1 VIDLIFD
8 TTTVILLVLLV
19 LIGALL
25 VYMIVALTKVPTKKY
40 ELAEEVRP
48 LVGVVMPNESKR
60 GKKK

>member
-8 TTTVILLVLLV
+8 TTVVLLVLLV